1 MENGGLDAMHSQAD
15 PKKQGGSILQSIL
28 PIF

>member
-15 PKKQGGSILQSIL
+15 PKKQGGATLQSIL